1 MPRELSWDVPRR
13 CRKLGQ
19 RSDTQAALRLWGSK
33 ESLQV
38 FPPSSS
44 AFARSEGGSEVVHL
58 ELYPTEGSFV
68 PELRGNLTYFSAI
81 SYGWGGSRLR
91 LSFEQM
97 SLARIYAPNQ

>member
-1 MPRELSWDVPRR
+1 MPRELSWDVPRCR
-13 CRKLGQ
+13 RKLGQ

-38 FPPSSS
+38 FPPLSS

-68 PELRGNLTYFSAI
+68 PELRGNLTYLSAI
-81 SYGWGGSRLR
+81 GCGRRGSCLS
-91 LSFEQM
+91 LSFEQT
-97 SLARIYAPNQ
+97 SLAGI